1 MIKVVFKEKYGKLGE
16 QEYTYSAGNF
26 TNLQVGDEVI
36 VNTRYGLALAVVTQ
50 TNIQDNR
57 FFEEDLQKVVLVAES
72 AIDKKT
78 KEEAIAAKTLLMKK
92 IAEEAKRNKLL
103 SELQLIVNAEDFEK
117 YVANMTLKDLEELYF
132 ELM

>member
-1 MIKVVFKEKYGKLGE
+1 
-16 QEYTYSAGNF
+16 
-26 TNLQVGDEVI
+26 
-36 VNTRYGLALAVVTQ
+36 
-50 TNIQDNR
+50 
-57 FFEEDLQKVVLVAES
+57 
-72 AIDKKT
+72 
-78 KEEAIAAKTLLMKK
+78 MKK